1 MQTAMFKLADIYLT
15 ISARRQ
21 CMHSPCAATVIAA
34 DLRLRNW
41 LPVQI
46 EQVEKNGETITM
58 RLAARPN
65 S

>member
-34 DLRLRNW
+34 DLHRRDW
-41 LPVQI
+41 QPVQL
-46 EQVEKNGETITM
+46 EQVEKSVETITM